1 MPINIKRTTT
11 NKGRYYEWRA
21 EDGKFWSVT
30 TIVNGGLPK
39 PVLVNWAKKYV
50 STYAVD
56 NYKRLGALLE
66 PDDAGFVDKEGAIA
80 WLKDSPY
87 RDRDRKGALGT
98 LVHDAAEAYI
108 LGKPF
113 PEWGPDMAPRM
124 EQFMRF
130 LDRHAPDYME
140 GMVEAPVYNRA
151 ERYAGTLDG
160 ICTIGGLPCAD
171 CQGKGLTGQDGRP
184 GIVLPAEECRTCRG
198 TGKSAKGRRV
208 LIDYKT
214 GKGVYPEVALQ
225 LAAYRHAEF
234 IGAPDGSE
242 IPMPEVDACVV
253 LHIPDEGEYQLIE
266 VQADEEVF
274 QAFKYVREVFRF
286 MEETSKRVI
295 LGRFPSTLE
304 SMPSPGAET
313 QADRE
318 LAEQLGI
325 ATVAQGQTDLP
336 ERY

>member
-1 MPINIKRTTT
+1 VSPVNLKRTTT

-50 STYAVD
+50 ATYAVE
-56 NYKRLGALLE
+56 NISKLNALLDPGE
-66 PDDAGFVDKEGAIA
+66 TGFVDTEGAIG
-80 WLKDSPY
+80 WLKESPY
-87 RDRDRKGALGT
+87 RDRDRRGALGT

-108 LGKPF
+108 LGKPY
-113 PEWGPDMAPRM
+113 PEWGKEMQPRM
-124 EQFMRF
+124 EQFLRF
-130 LDRHAPDYME
+130 LEEWQPTYAE

-160 ICTIGGLPCAD
+160 ICDIG
-171 CQGKGLTGQDGRP
+171 
-184 GIVLPAEECRTCRG
+184 
-198 TGKSAKGRRV
+198 GRRV

-242 IPMPEVDACVV
+242 IPMPTVDACVV

-266 VQADEEVF
+266 VRADDEVF

-286 MEETSKRVI
+286 MEETSKRVL
-295 LGRFPSTLE
+295 LGPFPSTLE
-304 SMPSPGAET
+304 SAPEFGGPDMPDE
-313 QADRE
+313 DE
-318 LAEQLGI
+318 LGDAILAVAREQLGI
-325 ATVAQGQTDLP
+325 PTVARGQTDLP
-336 ERY
+336 EGY

>member
-1 MPINIKRTTT
+1 MSPVNIKRTTT

-39 PVLVNWAKKYV
+39 PVLVNWAKKF
-50 STYAVD
+50 TAEYAID
-56 NYKRLGALLE
+56 NYARLGVLLE
-66 PDDAGFVDKEGAIA
+66 PSPDGFVDREGALD
-80 WLKDSPY
+80 WLKNASF
-87 RDRDRKGALGT
+87 RDRDRRGALGT

-108 LGKPF
+108 LGKPT
-113 PEWGPDMAPRM
+113 PDWTPDMRPRM
-124 EQFMRF
+124 FEFMRF
-130 LDRHAPDYME
+130 LSDHKPDYMD

-160 ICTIGGLPCAD
+160 ICDIG
-171 CQGKGLTGQDGRP
+171 
-184 GIVLPAEECRTCRG
+184 
-198 TGKSAKGRRV
+198 GRRV

-242 IPMPEVDACVV
+242 IPMPSVDACVV

-266 VQADEEVF
+266 VRADDEVF

-286 MEETSKRVI
+286 MEETSKRVL
-295 LGRFPSTLE
+295 LGPFPSTLE
-304 SMPSPGAET
+304 SALSEPGVSDKAVGPVTDGRHSPLATGS
-313 QADRE
+313 DPGS
-318 LAEQLGI
+318 LSDAEQLGI
-325 ATVAQGQTDLP
+325 ATVARGQTDLP
-336 ERY
+336 EGY

>member
-1 MPINIKRTTT
+1 MSPVNIKRTTT

-30 TIVNGGLPK
+30 TLVNGGLPK

-50 STYAVD
+50 ATYAVE
-56 NYKRLGALLE
+56 NFTRLGALLE
-66 PDDAGFVDKEGAIA
+66 PTPDGFVDKEGAIG
-80 WLKDSPY
+80 WLKESPY
-87 RDRDRKGALGT
+87 RDRDRRGALGT

-113 PEWGPDMAPRM
+113 PEWTPEMRPRM
-124 EQFMRF
+124 EQFVKF
-130 LDRHAPDYME
+130 LEDWQPDYMD

-160 ICTIGGLPCAD
+160 ICHI
-171 CQGKGLTGQDGRP
+171 RS
-184 GIVLPAEECRTCRG
+184 
-198 TGKSAKGRRV
+198 SAGEWRRV

-242 IPMPEVDACVV
+242 IPMPQVDACVV

-266 VQADEEVF
+266 VRADDEVF

-286 MEETSKRVI
+286 MEETSKRVL
-295 LGRFPSTLE
+295 LGPFPSTLE
-304 SMPSPGAET
+304 SAITDPSDGWRPDKEP
-313 QADRE
+313 E
-318 LAEQLGI
+318 WPEQLGI
-325 ATVAQGQTDLP
+325 ATVARGQTDMP